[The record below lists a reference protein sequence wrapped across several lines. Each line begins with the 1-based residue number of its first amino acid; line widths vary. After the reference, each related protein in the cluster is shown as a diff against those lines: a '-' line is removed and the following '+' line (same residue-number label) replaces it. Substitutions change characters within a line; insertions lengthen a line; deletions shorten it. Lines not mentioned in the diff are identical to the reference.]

1 VRDIPSFLS
10 FPPVV
15 ARPPVDITQTPGD
28 EPGVFLWPGTPVCF
42 TERVRP
48 TWEQVPARVRD
59 AVEAWL
65 GGPVV
70 AARSH
75 GGGFSPG
82 LAATL
87 TCADGRRVFAKAVGP
102 EPNETSPRIHR
113 REARVAA
120 ALPAEAPAPRLLATI
135 DEGTGG
141 WVTLLFEAVEGRQP
155 AMPWRADELDRVTS
169 ALAELSA
176 ALTPSPLSVDEVG
189 RAGERWRVVSRGG
202 FRELLSGT
210 PPGLDAWSRRNLA
223 RLAGLEAGA
232 AEAARGDTLLHLD
245 LRDDNILL
253 AGGRVVVVDW
263 PHARVGAAML
273 DPVFMAP
280 SVAMQGGPEPEALLA
295 RHPAARAAAHADVT
309 AIVAA
314 VAGFFTF
321 EALQPMPPGLPTLR
335 AFQEAQAVV
344 ARRWLA
350 ERTGFG

>member
-1 VRDIPSFLS
+1 VDNHS
-10 FPPVV
+10 
-15 ARPPVDITQTPGD
+15 RPPATGR
-28 EPGVFLWPGTPVCF
+28 GSSFCRGAPVWF
-42 TERVRP
+42 TDPVRP
-48 TWEQVPARVRD
+48 TWEQVPARVRA

-70 AARSH
+70 AAQSH

-87 TCADGRRVFAKAVGP
+87 TCADGRRLFAKAVGP
-102 EPNETSPRIHR
+102 EPNESSPRLHR

-120 ALPAEAPAPRLLATI
+120 ALPVSAPAPRLLATI
-135 DEGTGG
+135 DEGDGG

-155 AMPWRADELDRVTS
+155 AVPWQAEELERVTS
-169 ALAELSA
+169 ALAALSA
-176 ALTPSPLSVDEVG
+176 SLTPSPLSAEEVG
-189 RAGERWRVVSRGG
+189 RAGERWRPVSRGG
-202 FRELLSGT
+202 FRALLAGT
-210 PPGLDAWSRRNLA
+210 PPGLDAWSRRHLA
-223 RLAGLEAGA
+223 RLAELEAGA

-253 AGGRVVVVDW
+253 AGDGVVVVDW
-263 PHARVGAAML
+263 PHARVGAAVL

-295 RHPAARAAAHADVT
+295 RLPAGRAAASADVT

-321 EALQPMPPGLPTLR
+321 EALQPPPPGLPTLR

-350 ERTGFG
+350 DRSGLE